1 MRCASVWDRTLKFSD
16 TDTMIQYDT
25 VSSGKQSKEKE
36 ETDENP
42 WIWGHVDLKGVPHS
56 FNSATVTFAST
67 KINESSSDNVPQGTR
82 DAG

>member
-1 MRCASVWDRTLKFSD
+1 
-16 TDTMIQYDT
+16 MIQYDT